1 VYDSCIEVNYIGEI
15 IMSSV
20 FIERKE
26 DGTLVQQF
34 IWDKVGCD
42 WNEFSGVEGLSTSDL
57 ILLKGLID
65 AELYS
70 KEK

>member
-1 VYDSCIEVNYIGEI
+1 
-15 IMSSV
+15 MSSV

-42 WNEFSGVEGLSTSDL
+42 WNEFAGVEGLSTSDL

>member
-42 WNEFSGVEGLSTSDL
+42 WNEFAGVEGLSTSDL